1 LRSEKG
7 LGNGTKYEKHM
18 WTKSSAGGDS
28 NRRIQG
34 ILPPRHFS
42 AKAPSIPS
50 GWPGDVH
57 LLTSSCKICEE
68 DENVGHA
75 CQELNMFLKSSNL
88 FDMYTMHIYIYIY
101 LLCLLF
107 KLYMVIYYI
116 MYLSLSLYFALFMLS
131 ICSLSLSLWMS
142 CPFASICINQQ
153 SILLPILCEYGNME
167 FMKLDF
173 QVLSE
178 SVWFQ
183 NDQTINTHWEYW
195 GLPTFQTGWE
205 LAEIICWRFQHFA
218 KHQVYTVQ

>member
-88 FDMYTMHIYIYIY
+88 FDMYTMHIYIYLFIMPIVQIIY
-101 LLCLLF
+101 GYILYYVSLSLFISLSLCS
-107 KLYMVIYYI
+107 LYA
-116 MYLSLSLYFALFMLS
+116 LSLSRFEWVALS
-131 ICSLSLSLWMS
+131 
-142 CPFASICINQQ
+142 
-153 SILLPILCEYGNME
+153 
-167 FMKLDF
+167 
-173 QVLSE
+173 
-178 SVWFQ
+178 
-183 NDQTINTHWEYW
+183 
-195 GLPTFQTGWE
+195 
-205 LAEIICWRFQHFA
+205 
-218 KHQVYTVQ
+218 HQYA